1 MIKYHLSAL
10 LLALSPFWVSA
21 SVSAEEITQVDP
33 VAAIDG
39 KISIKQNE
47 IETIASE
54 FETEGAKLQQLKN
67 EQARLQRE
75 NEELQAKQ
83 NRAKSAL
90 DKQYNRLLEDPD
102 TDLVSFQQRYQQ
114 AWADVKQNQS
124 EQLLNQ
130 QAITESDM
138 RLSQM
143 KQKHARLKT
152 ELTNLQESKIE
163 ARVKRLSAELRESK
177 VLESSFRTT
186 CSTSMTLGECTN
198 QGQHLTRQK
207 AVNTFR
213 EQLLD
218 QLTESV
224 IAKQNLRGVELN
236 IHVQESQI
244 IRSGFEGNNEYF
256 TQLQAQLQ
264 AKPDAVAACK
274 LLNVSSRY
282 CLKGSADT
290 KNSKTDNKQWANVK
304 VRSDQYNDIVTING
318 IQYGSTPVE
327 IVLPAGRHQVTVAKD
342 GFETYNRVV
351 TINGNDTIW
360 VKLRPN
366 KNE

>member
-1 MIKYHLSAL
+1 MIKYHLPAL

-33 VAAIDG
+33 VAAIDE

-47 IETIASE
+47 IESIASE
-54 FETEGAKLQQLKN
+54 FETEGVKLQQLKN

-75 NEELQAKQ
+75 SEELQAKQ

-130 QAITESDM
+130 QTITESDM

-152 ELTNLQESKIE
+152 EFTNLQESKIE

-177 VLESSFRTT
+177 VLETSFRTT
-186 CSTSMTLGECTN
+186 CSTSMTLGECAN

-236 IHVQESQI
+236 IHVQESQV

-264 AKPDAVAACK
+264 AKPEAVAACK

-282 CLKGSADT
+282 CLKSSAD
-290 KNSKTDNKQWANVK
+290 SKTSKNDNKQWANVK

-342 GFETYNRVV
+342 GYETYNRVV

-360 VKLRPN
+360 VKLRQN
-366 KNE
+366 KSE